1 MGPEPPPSRSKRSR
15 PEWVRILEE
24 DAKVDEDV
32 AQVSPIRGA
41 DFGKKTST
49 VAVAMRQSITVT
61 AWQLDVCRIL
71 PVLDVQHDVRPE
83 VLSAAGE
90 TSS

>member
-41 DFGKKTST
+41 DFGENKYSCSSNAT
-49 VAVAMRQSITVT
+49 VHHRYGM
-61 AWQLDVCRIL
+61 
-71 PVLDVQHDVRPE
+71 
-83 VLSAAGE
+83 AA
-90 TSS
+90 